1 MARFAVIGDPVA
13 HSLSPAMH
21 EAAYRALSLDHS
33 YEAIRVAPDDVVASL
48 ERLKTEG
55 FAGVNVTV
63 PHKEEALGF
72 GSPDEFCLHA
82 RAVNTIDLRSGTGI
96 NTDAPGFLS
105 VLSERAVG
113 KSVLMLGAGGSARAL
128 ALAMA
133 EAGYPLAIWNRTPER
148 ATELA
153 ALCGG
158 RAVEQVAFRDFDV
171 VVNATSAS
179 LLGEVPLPVA
189 SASPPGARGGL
200 AIDLYY
206 TGGPT
211 AFMSA
216 MSAQGWTTLDG
227 RELLVEQGAL
237 AFTFWL
243 GVPAPIEA
251 MRAAVGL

>member
-33 YEAIRVAPDDVVASL
+33 YEAIRVAPGEVVASL
-48 ERLKTEG
+48 EQLKTEG

-63 PHKEEALGF
+63 PYKEEALGF
-72 GSPDEFCLHA
+72 GSPDEFCLRA
-82 RAVNTIDLRSGTGI
+82 RAVNTIDLRSGVGI

-105 VLSERAVG
+105 VLSSRQIGAR
-113 KSVLMLGAGGSARAL
+113 VLMLGAGGSARAL
-128 ALAMA
+128 TIALV
-133 EAGYPLAIWNRTPER
+133 EAGYLLAIWNRTPER
-148 ATELA
+148 AAELA

-158 RAVEQVAFRDFDV
+158 RAVKELELKDFDV

-179 LLGEVPLPVA
+179 LTGDLPSPVA
-189 SASPPGARGGL
+189 LASPSVAHAGL

-206 TGGPT
+206 TDGPT
-211 AFMSA
+211 PYMRA
-216 MSAQGWTTLDG
+216 MSAQGWTSLDG
-227 RELLVEQGAL
+227 RELLVAQGAL

-251 MRAAVGL
+251 MRTAVGL